1 MGELA
6 FTIRELAPEDAVF
19 SYPVSVVSDHEP
31 IPANPG
37 IIGQPRALRA
47 LSMGMAIDSAGYNIF
62 VSGDPG
68 TGRQSAV
75 LQVAQPLRGDTGK
88 LRDIAYVHNFL
99 KPDSPVVLTFSPG
112 DGAEFA
118 SAMKTFTFRLQQK
131 IMNLV
136 SGKQPDTPIDPEEL
150 ADASWTLL
158 EPIAHRFDAISCVNH
173 LRHIKNDIRD
183 HAYLFGMMDAEQVK
197 NSDIFYRYGVNL
209 LINHADT
216 ASRPL
221 IVESHPTFSNLF
233 GSVDPNTD
241 VHDDRHLPYL
251 SIHAGS
257 LLEAAGGFMVI
268 NAEEMLAEEGL
279 WDSLKRFLDTGS
291 LVIQNSSNGISANR
305 TSGIRP
311 QPAPLS
317 VKIILIGSETTY
329 DKFCEHDEQFLK
341 LFKVSAEFDFAMPAN
356 KENIAG
362 TIGFIRRTVA
372 KERLLP
378 VSDDAIAELLRYSS
392 WYAEQRN
399 ELTTQL
405 SFVSDLLQEADYWAR
420 QSDANIIDRTKVV
433 RAMDERDYVS
443 GITESRIN
451 SEIAAGEMI
460 IMLKGTKTGMV
471 NGLAVMD
478 RGAASFGTPTVISAT
493 VAPGSEGIVN
503 IEHEAGLSGE
513 IHDKGLLILEGY
525 LRKRYARS
533 FPLSIYAGICF
544 EQSYAE
550 VDGDSASSSE
560 LFALLSAIGEIP
572 VRQDIAVTGSVN
584 QMGEI
589 QPVGGINEKISGFY
603 KICAKMGLTKHQG
616 VIIPK
621 QNINSL
627 ILPYDVLDAIER
639 HAFHLYPIETVDEGM
654 QILTNRPAGVRNA
667 KGNFPVD
674 TLNRAIEDRLRKLYE
689 LSRPNS

>member
-6 FTIRELAPEDAVF
+6 FTIRELTPEDAMF
-19 SYPVSVVSDHEP
+19 SYPASVVQDYEP
-31 IPANPG
+31 IPVDPG

-47 LSMGMAIDSAGYNIF
+47 LSMGMSIDSDGYNIF

-68 TGRQSAV
+68 TGRLSAV
-75 LQVAQPLRGDTGK
+75 RQVARSLRNDISR

-99 KPDSPVVLTFSPG
+99 KPDSPVVLMFPPG
-112 DGAEFA
+112 EGAAFA
-118 SAMKTFTFRLQQK
+118 SSMKEFVYHLQQWIVDSIVSRK
-131 IMNLV
+131 QGASMDADMLV
-136 SGKQPDTPIDPEEL
+136 
-150 ADASWTLL
+150 DAAWHLL
-158 EPIAHRFDAISCVNH
+158 EPISHRFDSISVITH

-183 HAYLFGMMDAEQVK
+183 HAYILGTMDVEQVQ
-197 NSDIFYRYGVNL
+197 NSTIFYRYGVNL

-216 ASRPL
+216 TCRPL
-221 IVESHPTFSNLF
+221 VVESHPTFSNLF
-233 GSVDPNTD
+233 GSVDRSTD

-291 LVIQNSSNGISANR
+291 LVIQNGSNGFSEGR
-305 TSGIRP
+305 TSSIRP

-329 DKFCEHDEQFLK
+329 DKFCEQDEQFLK
-341 LFKVSAEFDFAMPAN
+341 LFKVSAEFDFSMPAN
-356 KENIAG
+356 RENIAG
-362 TIGFIRRTVA
+362 TIGFIRRVQA
-372 KERLLP
+372 EEHLLP
-378 VSDDAIAELLRYSS
+378 VSDDAIAELLRYSA

-405 SFVSDLLQEADYWAR
+405 SFVSDLLQEADYWAC
-420 QSDANIIDRTKVV
+420 QGGYDMIDSAMIVK
-433 RAMDERDYVS
+433 AMDERDYVS

-451 SEIAAGEMI
+451 SEIASGEMI
-460 IMLKGTKTGMV
+460 ISLKGSKIGMV

-589 QPVGGINEKISGFY
+589 QPVGGINEKIAGFY
-603 KICAKMGLTKHQG
+603 KICEKMGLTKHQG

-627 ILPYDVLDAIER
+627 ILPYDVLQAIKQR
-639 HAFHLYPIETVDEGM
+639 KFHLYPIETIDEGM
-654 QILTNRPAGVRNA
+654 QILTNRPAGIRNT
-667 KGNFPVD
+667 KGNFPID
-674 TLNRAIEDRLRKLYE
+674 TLNREIEDRLRKLYE

>member
-1 MGELA
+1 MGDLA

-19 SYPVSVVSDHEP
+19 SYPVSVVRDHEP
-31 IPANPG
+31 AADNPG

-47 LSMGMAIDSAGYNIF
+47 LSMGMSIDSDGYNIF
-62 VSGDPG
+62 VSGDHG
-68 TGRQSAV
+68 TGRLSAV
-75 LQVAQPLRGDTGK
+75 KQAARPLRGDLSK
-88 LRDIAYVHNFL
+88 IRDIAYVHNFT
-99 KPDSPVVLTFSPG
+99 KPDSPVVLIFSPG
-112 DGAEFA
+112 EGAAFA
-118 SAMKTFTFRLQQK
+118 SAMKEFTFQLQGLVIGMLAEKQAGETIDVEALDEGAERL
-131 IMNLV
+131 L
-136 SGKQPDTPIDPEEL
+136 TPIAKRFDTVAVATHL
-150 ADASWTLL
+150 RHVKTDVRDH
-158 EPIAHRFDAISCVNH
+158 AHRFA
-173 LRHIKNDIRD
+173 L
-183 HAYLFGMMDAEQVK
+183 MDAEQVK
-197 NSDIFYRYGVNL
+197 NSSIFSRYGVNL
-209 LINHADT
+209 LVDHSDT
-216 ASRPL
+216 TWRPL
-221 IVESHPTFSNLF
+221 VVESHPTFANLF
-233 GSVDPNTD
+233 GSVDRHTD
-241 VHDDRHLPYL
+241 IHDDRHLPYL
-251 SIHAGS
+251 SIRAGS

-279 WDSLKRFLDTGS
+279 WDSLKRFIDTGS
-291 LVIQNSSNGISANR
+291 LVIQNSSNGSAEGPA
-305 TSGIRP
+305 SGIRP

-317 VKIILIGSETTY
+317 VKVILIGSDTTY
-329 DKFCEHDEQFLK
+329 DKLCEHDDLFLK
-341 LFKVSAEFDFAMPAN
+341 LFKVSAEFDFSMPADDV
-356 KENIAG
+356 NIRG
-362 TIGFIRRTVA
+362 TISFIRRTA
-372 KERLLP
+372 DKEHLLP
-378 VSDDAIAELLRYSS
+378 VSDDAVAELLRYSS

-405 SFVSDLLQEADYWAR
+405 SFVGDLLQEADYWAR
-420 QSDANIIDRTKVV
+420 QSGAMIIDRTMVV
-433 RAMDERDYVS
+433 KAMDERDYAS

-451 SEIAAGEMI
+451 SEIASGEMI
-460 IMLKGTKTGMV
+460 ISLKGTKVGMV

-478 RGAASFGTPTVISAT
+478 RGATSFGTPTVISAT

-589 QPVGGINEKISGFY
+589 QPVGGINEKIAGFFT
-603 KICAKMGLTKHQG
+603 ICKKMGLTKHQG

-627 ILPYDVLDAIER
+627 ILPYDVLDAIKAR
-639 HAFHLYPIETVDEGM
+639 TFHLYPIETVDEGM
-654 QILTNRPAGVRNA
+654 QILTNRPAGVRNT

-674 TLNRAIEDRLRKLYE
+674 TVNRAIEDRLRKLYE

>member
-6 FTIRELAPEDAVF
+6 FTIRELAPEDAMF
-19 SYPVSVVSDHEP
+19 SYPVSVVQDHEP
-31 IPANPG
+31 IPVEPG

-47 LSMGMAIDSAGYNIF
+47 LSMGMSIDRDGYNIF

-75 LQVAQPLRGDTGK
+75 RQVARSLRNDISR

-99 KPDSPVVLTFSPG
+99 KPDGPVVLTFSPG
-112 DGAEFA
+112 EGAEFT
-118 SAMKTFTFRLQQK
+118 SAMKEFTFLLQQRIIEIVRRK
-131 IMNLV
+131 T
-136 SGKQPDTPIDPEEL
+136 SGVPMDAEEL
-150 ADASWTLL
+150 ADISGDLL
-158 EPIAHRFDAISCVNH
+158 EPISRRFDTVQIINH
-173 LRHIKNDIRD
+173 LRHIKNDIKD
-183 HAYLFGMMDAEQVK
+183 HAYLFGMMDEEQVK
-197 NSDIFYRYGVNL
+197 NSAIFHRYGVNL

-216 ASRPL
+216 ACRPL

-233 GSVDPNTD
+233 GSVDRSTD

-291 LVIQNSSNGISANR
+291 LVIQNSSNGLSEGR

-329 DKFCEHDEQFLK
+329 EKFCDHDEQFLK

-356 KENIAG
+356 HENIAG
-362 TIGFIRRTVA
+362 TIGFIRRIV
-372 KERLLP
+372 ESEHLLP

-392 WYAEQRN
+392 WYAEERS

-420 QSDANIIDRTKVV
+420 QSDAEKIDRTMVV
-433 RAMDERDYVS
+433 KAMDERDYVS

-460 IMLKGTKTGMV
+460 ISLKGSKTGMV

-560 LFALLSAIGEIP
+560 LFALLSAIGELP

-589 QPVGGINEKISGFY
+589 QPVGGINEKIAGFY
-603 KICAKMGLTKHQG
+603 KICEKMGLTKHQG

-627 ILPYDVLDAIER
+627 ILPYDVLEAIKQR
-639 HAFHLYPIETVDEGM
+639 KFHLYPIETVDEGM
-654 QILTNRPAGVRNA
+654 QILTNRPAGSRNT
-667 KGNFPVD
+667 KGNFPID
-674 TLNRAIEDRLRKLYE
+674 TLNREIEDRLRRLYE